1 MEMMMRTIKMERAVN
16 NNEWIENEEK
26 ADPEVLPSLPGYH
39 ILVRPVSV
47 KNKTKGGLLLPDSVK
62 DDVAYLTTVGKVLS
76 IGDLAYKD
84 KDKFPNGKWC
94 DVGDYVCYARH
105 AGQKLYYKG
114 VRLLLLFDDQVM
126 MKVDEPTN
134 LDMTY
139 NLAN

>member
-1 MEMMMRTIKMERAVN
+1 MRTIKMERAVN
-16 NNEWIENEEK
+16 NNEWIENEVK

-47 KNKTKGGLLLPDSVK
+47 KSKTKGGLLLPDSVK

>member
-1 MEMMMRTIKMERAVN
+1 MEMMMRTIKMEKAVN
-16 NNEWIENEEK
+16 NNEWIEDEEK

-47 KNKTKGGLLLPDSVK
+47 KSKTKGGLLLPDSVK

-114 VRLLLLFDDQVM
+114 VRLLLLFDDQIM

>member
-62 DDVAYLTTVGKVLS
+62 DDVAYLTTVGKVLA
-76 IGDLAYKD
+76 IGDLSYKD

>member
-16 NNEWIENEEK
+16 NNEWIENEDK
-26 ADPEVLPSLPGYH
+26 PDPEVLPSLPGYH

-47 KNKTKGGLLLPDSVK
+47 KSKTKGGLLLPDSVK

-76 IGDLAYKD
+76 VGDLAYKD
-84 KDKFPNGKWC
+84 EDKFPNGKWC

-139 NLAN
+139 NLSN

>member
-1 MEMMMRTIKMERAVN
+1 MRTIKMEKAVN
-16 NNEWIENEEK
+16 NNEWIEDEEK
-26 ADPEVLPSLPGYH
+26 AAPEVLPSLPGYH

-47 KNKTKGGLLLPDSVK
+47 KSKTKGGLLLPDSVK
-62 DDVAYLTTVGKVLS
+62 DDVAYLTTVGKVLAV
-76 IGDLAYKD
+76 GDLAYKD
-84 KDKFPNGKWC
+84 EDKFPNGKWC

-114 VRLLLLFDDQVM
+114 IRLLLLFDDQVM

>member
-1 MEMMMRTIKMERAVN
+1 MRTIKMERAVN
-16 NNEWIENEEK
+16 NNEWIEDEEK

-47 KNKTKGGLLLPDSVK
+47 KSKTKGGLLLPDSVK

-84 KDKFPNGKWC
+84 EDKFPNGKWC

-139 NLAN
+139 NLSN

>member
-1 MEMMMRTIKMERAVN
+1 MRTIKMERAVN

-47 KNKTKGGLLLPDSVK
+47 KSKTKGGLLLPDSVK
-62 DDVAYLTTVGKVLS
+62 DDVAYLTTVGKVLAV
-76 IGDLAYKD
+76 GDLAYKD
-84 KDKFPNGKWC
+84 EDKFPNGKWC

-114 VRLLLLFDDQVM
+114 VRLLLLFDDQIM

>member
-1 MEMMMRTIKMERAVN
+1 MEMMMRTIKMEKAVN
-16 NNEWIENEEK
+16 NNEWIEDEEK

-47 KNKTKGGLLLPDSVK
+47 KSKTKGGLLLPDSVK
-62 DDVAYLTTVGKVLS
+62 DDVAYLTTVCKVLAV
-76 IGDLAYKD
+76 GDLAYKD
-84 KDKFPNGKWC
+84 EDKFPNGKWC

-114 VRLLLLFDDQVM
+114 IRLLLLFDDQVM

>member
-1 MEMMMRTIKMERAVN
+1 MRTIKMERAVN

-114 VRLLLLFDDQVM
+114 VRLLLLFDDQIM

>member
-1 MEMMMRTIKMERAVN
+1 MRTIKMEKAVN
-16 NNEWIENEEK
+16 NNEWIEDEEK

-47 KNKTKGGLLLPDSVK
+47 KSKTKGGLLLPDSVK
-62 DDVAYLTTVGKVLS
+62 DDVAYLTTVGTVLAV
-76 IGDLAYKD
+76 GDLAYKD
-84 KDKFPNGKWC
+84 EDKFPNGKWC

-114 VRLLLLFDDQVM
+114 IRLLLLFDDQVM

>member
-26 ADPEVLPSLPGYH
+26 PDPEVLPSLPGYH

-47 KNKTKGGLLLPDSVK
+47 KSKTKGGLLLPDSVK

-114 VRLLLLFDDQVM
+114 VRLLLLFDDQIM